1 MSQLHNK
8 PVTDVILGSRDAIAL
23 SLLPTDSGN
32 SKHVAYSLCCSSQLQ
47 IWLDGLL
54 RKEQKKAHQFIQDTV

>member
-8 PVTDVILGSRDAIAL
+8 PVTDIMLGSQDAVAL

-32 SKHVAYSLCCSSQLQ
+32 SKHVAYSLS
-47 IWLDGLL
+47 LL
-54 RKEQKKAHQFIQDTV
+54 